1 MSKTIDPPPD
11 VNSIAL
17 NTLRTRIDAL
27 DAQMHQLLME
37 RGEIIDA
44 LIETK
49 KSRETGSAFRPAREA
64 SMMRMLAER
73 HHGSLPLE
81 TVEGIWRTM
90 IGTFTWLQMPYG
102 VHADTS
108 LGASVIQ
115 DVARFHF
122 GFSPALSYHKTP
134 QDVINAVRLSMGDV
148 GIIRFE
154 PHAISPW
161 WTALVGEDAPKI
173 IARLPFIE
181 RSQDSLRT
189 HPVGTSAFVISNPLN
204 EGIAP
209 DSVLFSLVLAAPLR
223 ADHVARLRDKG
234 CEVVCHAIYQEGV
247 CVLIDGDCRHTP
259 EHAIIGSINDLLS
272 PRMPPQIIGSHA
284 ARFVV

>member
-1 MSKTIDPPPD
+1 MSKTIDPTPD
-11 VNSIAL
+11 VNSITL

-27 DAQMHQLLME
+27 DAQMHQLLIE

-64 SMMRMLAER
+64 SMMRMLAMR

-122 GFSPALSYHKTP
+122 GFSPTLTYHKTP
-134 QDVINAVRLSMGDV
+134 QEVINAVQCSTGDV

-154 PHAISPW
+154 PHATLPW
-161 WTALVGEDAPKI
+161 WFALVGEGAPKI

-204 EGIAP
+204 EGAVP
-209 DSVLFSLVLAAPLR
+209 DSILLSLALSTPLS
-223 ADHVARLRDKG
+223 ASQNEALRTKG
-234 CEVVCHAIYQEGV
+234 CEVVCECLDKNKITL
-247 CVLIDGDCRHTP
+247 LIDGDCRHAP
-259 EHAIIGSINDLLS
+259 QHAVISAINDLLS
-272 PRMPPQIIGSHA
+272 PLTPPQVVGSHA
-284 ARFVV
+284 RFMV

>member
-1 MSKTIDPPPD
+1 MSKMILTPLDLT
-11 VNSIAL
+11 A
-17 NTLRTRIDAL
+17 LRTRIDAL

-64 SMMRMLAER
+64 LMMRMLAKR

-108 LGASVIQ
+108 LGANVIQ

-122 GFSPALSYHKTP
+122 GFSPALTYHKTP
-134 QDVINAVRLSMGDV
+134 QDVINAVQQSTGDV

-154 PHAISPW
+154 PHAASPW
-161 WTALVGEDAPKI
+161 WTSLVGEQAPKI

-181 RSQDSLRT
+181 RSENASRP
-189 HPVGTSAFVISNPLN
+189 HPVGAPAFVISKPLE
-204 EGIAP
+204 EGAVP
-209 DSVLFSLVLAAPLR
+209 DSVLFSLVLSAPLS
-223 ADHVARLRDKG
+223 ANHEALLRDQG
-234 CEVVCHAIYQEGV
+234 CEVVSQSVKESDIHL
-247 CVLIDGDCRHTP
+247 LIDLDCRHTP
-259 EHAIIGSINDLLS
+259 QHAVISTINDLLS
-272 PRMPPQIIGSHA
+272 PLVLPQIIGSHA